1 MKEMT
6 LDENGLPVGYL
17 FHEDFEMS
25 PRVAARE
32 LCTRDDFL
40 IIDCRTPEEW
50 EVCRVEGSVLIP
62 LHELES
68 RLDEIEDALSE
79 RGMSDELPIGVI
91 CHHGNRSVKA
101 ALLLQRHGFAGAKSV
116 VGGIDL
122 WAMDVQPGMPRY
134 ERENGVCRV
143 VRA

>member
-1 MKEMT
+1 MT
-6 LDENGLPVGYL
+6 LDENGLPLRYL
-17 FHEDFEMS
+17 FHEDFEMT

-32 LCTRDDFL
+32 LRTRDDFL
-40 IIDCRTPEEW
+40 MIDCRTPEEW
-50 EVCRVEGSVLIP
+50 EVCRVEGSILIP

-68 RLDEIEDALSE
+68 RLDEIEDALAE
-79 RGMSDELPIGVI
+79 RGAGEDAPIGII

-101 ALLLQRHGFAGAKSV
+101 ALLLQRHGFVGARSV

-122 WAMDVQPGMPRY
+122 WAMDIQPGMPRY

-143 VRA
+143 VRR